1 MSFLVRLLKENANP
15 FFSIFFFFF
24 FFIYRNRHFNE
35 DGSVVYTSNTGKTT
49 DVAPPGFEEA
59 LAAAENKKAEEEAV
73 PEETVPEE
81 TVPEE
86 TVEEETVEEEIQPII
101 SHTVEETPP
110 VEEEVLGKQS
120 ATTSKALYEY
130 AAAGDNQTSLKLDEI
145 VVVLEADSGGWTGV
159 QSSTGAGFVPS
170 SYLTSDFT
178 EVFEGK

>member
-1 MSFLVRLLKENANP
+1 MLILFFP
-15 FFSIFFFFF
+15 FFFFSSFF

-73 PEETVPEE
+73 QEETVPEETVPEE

-86 TVEEETVEEEIQPII
+86 TVEEETVEEEIQLII

-110 VEEEVLGKQS
+110 VEEEVLGGQS

>member
-1 MSFLVRLLKENANP
+1 MLILFFP
-15 FFSIFFFFF
+15 FFFSFFF

-73 PEETVPEE
+73 QEETVPEE

-86 TVEEETVEEEIQPII
+86 TVEEETVEEEIQLII
-101 SHTVEETPP
+101 SHTPVEETGPP